1 MTTPTDGSHDI
12 TTANDK
18 AETDVLEITNA
29 GSYAVN
35 IYTDLNTLIAAS
47 EGGVVTLRL
56 YNKIDE
62 ANYKEIWKQS
72 FTIGVDTTHPCCEVS
87 MIHHHSKL
95 TVQCSSDVTDTRAIP
110 YRYIM
115 GDI

>member
-1 MTTPTDGSHDI
+1 VVTPTDGSHDI

-18 AETDVLEITNA
+18 AETDVFEITNA
-29 GSYAVN
+29 GSYALN

-56 YNKIDE
+56 KNKIDE
-62 ANYKEIWKQS
+62 ANYVEIWKQT
-72 FTIGVDTTHPCCEVS
+72 FTIGGDTTHPCCEVA

-95 TVQCSSDVTDTRAIP
+95 TVQCSSDVAATRAIP

-115 GDI
+115 GDV